1 MKDFFNDLSDNILER
16 DFIIR
21 VLVPLAGTMVF
32 AFVFY
37 LTSPFVLLMGF
48 LAYAVLF
55 LITNYQKKKLED
67 SLYYDSEN
75 TNPLKEI
82 RQEVLEQI
90 EEPEWSDR
98 EEYEKKPSLKARLFA
113 RKAKAEYDE
122 YEEEYQDQPMYE
134 EEEPAYEEEPVR
146 EAPAKRENQ
155 GLRKKAGILPKR
167 NDKEVVEKQE
177 LDYDDNFEFEF
188 GSYDE

>member
-98 EEYEKKPSLKARLFA
+98 EEY
-113 RKAKAEYDE
+113 
-122 YEEEYQDQPMYE
+122 
-134 EEEPAYEEEPVR
+134 
-146 EAPAKRENQ
+146 
-155 GLRKKAGILPKR
+155 
-167 NDKEVVEKQE
+167 
-177 LDYDDNFEFEF
+177 
-188 GSYDE
+188 